1 MLYGYT
7 DRILEKIEES
17 RKSSAESTE
26 ADEEASE
33 QNKKRPEQEYR
44 SRLGAYLYQMLI
56 NMTPERKAWNV
67 CRILLFIELLALFT
81 EGLTGNGNSL
91 MVESR
96 DRVIRY
102 ILEGNWERGVNLFS
116 ITAIILLIIGILI
129 AMVIVRFIF
138 NTIGRM
144 LNRRGKTI
152 CKLLSN
158 LISYISILVLVY
170 YALSYIGVDT
180 NAILASVGV
189 LGIGISMGAR
199 DLSADVFAGVSTIV
213 EGEYQ
218 VGDIVSIDGY
228 RGMVDEIGVRS
239 TRLIGRG
246 GNIKVVGNKDIK
258 SVVNHTKL
266 NTWVAVTVKVD
277 VNYPLK
283 DVETIL
289 TEVLP
294 RIGERTEQIIS
305 GPYYKGVLSV
315 EGGGVVLSV
324 IAECSEDDYHK
335 VERILIREIIMTLRE
350 QNVPLQ

>member
-1 MLYGYT
+1 
-7 DRILEKIEES
+7 
-17 RKSSAESTE
+17 
-26 ADEEASE
+26 
-33 QNKKRPEQEYR
+33 
-44 SRLGAYLYQMLI
+44 
-56 NMTPERKAWNV
+56 
-67 CRILLFIELLALFT
+67 
-81 EGLTGNGNSL
+81 
-91 MVESR
+91 
-96 DRVIRY
+96 
-102 ILEGNWERGVNLFS
+102 
-116 ITAIILLIIGILI
+116 
-129 AMVIVRFIF
+129 MVIVRFIF

-199 DLSADVFAGVSTIV
+199 DLIADVFAGVSTIV

-266 NTWVAVTVKVD
+266 NSWVAVTVKVD

-305 GPYYKGVLSV
+305 GQYYKGVLSV

-350 QNVPLQ
+350 QNVPLK

>member
-1 MLYGYT
+1 M
-7 DRILEKIEES
+7 
-17 RKSSAESTE
+17 
-26 ADEEASE
+26 
-33 QNKKRPEQEYR
+33 
-44 SRLGAYLYQMLI
+44 GAYLYQMLI

-67 CRILLFIELLALFT
+67 CRILLFIELLALFAA
-81 EGLTGNGNSL
+81 GLTGNGSSL

-96 DRVIRY
+96 DRVIGY

-158 LISYISILVLVY
+158 LIGYISILVLVY

-199 DLSADVFAGVSTIV
+199 DLIADVFAGVSTIV

-239 TRLIGRG
+239 TSLIGRG
-246 GNIKVVGNKDIK
+246 GKHQSRRKQG
-258 SVVNHTKL
+258 HQ
-266 NTWVAVTVKVD
+266 
-277 VNYPLK
+277 
-283 DVETIL
+283 
-289 TEVLP
+289 
-294 RIGERTEQIIS
+294 ER
-305 GPYYKGVLSV
+305 G
-315 EGGGVVLSV
+315 
-324 IAECSEDDYHK
+324 
-335 VERILIREIIMTLRE
+335 
-350 QNVPLQ
+350 

>member
-1 MLYGYT
+1 M
-7 DRILEKIEES
+7 
-17 RKSSAESTE
+17 
-26 ADEEASE
+26 
-33 QNKKRPEQEYR
+33 
-44 SRLGAYLYQMLI
+44 GAYLYQMLI

-189 LGIGISMGAR
+189 LGIGISMGER
-199 DLSADVFAGVSTIV
+199 DLIADVSADVSTIT
-213 EGEYQ
+213 EGE
-218 VGDIVSIDGY
+218 
-228 RGMVDEIGVRS
+228 
-239 TRLIGRG
+239 
-246 GNIKVVGNKDIK
+246 
-258 SVVNHTKL
+258 
-266 NTWVAVTVKVD
+266 
-277 VNYPLK
+277 
-283 DVETIL
+283 
-289 TEVLP
+289 
-294 RIGERTEQIIS
+294 
-305 GPYYKGVLSV
+305 
-315 EGGGVVLSV
+315 
-324 IAECSEDDYHK
+324 
-335 VERILIREIIMTLRE
+335 
-350 QNVPLQ
+350 